1 MANIT
6 PPDGSAWT
14 LEPIAT
20 PAGVA
25 LVLTIPEMS
34 ASTIQLAISR
44 SEARA
49 FARGILAAAGDAAE
63 RTFPRP
69 TLPEQTDG

>member
-1 MANIT
+1 MAIIT

-20 PAGVA
+20 ATGVA

-34 ASTIQLAISR
+34 ASTIRLAISR
-44 SEARA
+44 TEART

-69 TLPEQTDG
+69 TLSESTNG